1 MSVPSYPKNVQPNPE
16 AEAISNLVPGAEI
29 IGYGFNIFGSYS
41 FDNAL
46 KPLFDLGEPAS
57 WTAPSGT
64 VYQLPA
70 HVSQPGGS
78 SSTATSST
86 FATSS
91 AFTSY
96 FQGSASV
103 SGSIGAFSASFSST
117 YDTAQQS
124 QSDYSWALVEADF
137 IAWHISI
144 NYSLANVRKDVKEDS
159 DWADLPKTFNASN
172 EENVL
177 AFYNFFTKFGTHFI
191 STVTTGGT
199 LYYYYAIS
207 RSSHYSSTAIS
218 VSASAEYHGLISNTS
233 AEASAQWGNTAA
245 NWTSYRQSHAMTVPA
260 ITNVID
266 WVNPAPGTYDRN
278 GNFAQWKQAVVNN
291 PSRCKFA
298 LKPIWDLFSGQ
309 QYQALFEAYQSYGN
323 NRVSVLARK
332 IGLAVIVVNG
342 KPMIPD
348 GGYPAANTQAWQLV
362 VLDRKTLA
370 VRLNKIYQFN
380 FNDAQWPDD
389 TLNRMSSDLGP
400 YVGSGTHMLV
410 TATSNLDEACN
421 PNAELYAILKS
432 FGSGAALDTWMT
444 TPNHAC
450 SSGPGSAV
458 YALIGSGASV
468 TACEGFGGFYP
479 GFPTTPEI
487 SLNALLLP
495 QPGGFLPTPY
505 EP

>member
-1 MSVPSYPKNVQPNPE
+1 MSVPSYPKNVEPNPD
-16 AEAISNLVPGAEI
+16 AEAIANLVPGAEI
-29 IGYGFNIFGSYS
+29 IGYGFNIFGNYS

-46 KPLFDLGEPAS
+46 KPLLDLGEPSS

-70 HVSQPGGS
+70 NISQPGGS
-78 SSTATSST
+78 SSSATSST

-103 SGSIGAFSASFSST
+103 SGSIGAFSASFNST
-117 YDTAQQS
+117 YDTAQRS

-137 IAWHISI
+137 VAWHITI
-144 NYSLANVRKDVKEDS
+144 DYSSAIVRKEVREDS
-159 DWADLPKTFNASN
+159 DWANLPKTFNAKN
-172 EENVL
+172 EESVL
-177 AFYNFFTKFGTHFI
+177 AFFNFFTKFGTHFI
-191 STVTTGGT
+191 NMVTTGGT

-207 RSSHYSSTAIS
+207 QSSHYSSTAIA
-218 VSASAEYHGLISNTS
+218 VSASAEFHGLISSSS

-245 NWTSYRQSHAMTVPA
+245 NWTSYRQSHAVTVPA
-260 ITNVID
+260 TTDVIN
-266 WVNPAPGTYDRN
+266 WVNPASGSYDSR
-278 GNFAQWKQAVVNN
+278 GNFAQWKQAVVQN

-298 LKPIWDLFSGQ
+298 LRPIWELFSDQ
-309 QYQALFEAYQSYGN
+309 QRQALFLAYQAYGD

-332 IGLAVIVVNG
+332 NGLAVILVNG
-342 KPMIPD
+342 KPMIPN
-348 GGYPAANTQAWQLV
+348 GGYPAANAQAWQLV

-370 VRLNKIYQFN
+370 VRLNKIYQFD
-380 FNDAQWPDD
+380 FNDPHWPDN
-389 TLNRMSSDLGP
+389 TLNMMSSDLGP
-400 YVGSGTHMLV
+400 YVGSQEHMLV

-421 PNAELYAILKS
+421 PNTELYAILKS
-432 FGSGAALDTWMT
+432 FGSG
-444 TPNHAC
+444 P
-450 SSGPGSAV
+450 SA
-458 YALIGSGASV
+458 

-479 GFPTTPEI
+479 GFPTTPEV